1 MSQNRG
7 TGRTAVEEN
16 KKNFWKRILIFAFM
30 FILAGGIAFAG
41 GLLYRDKTDEL
52 IRDVV
57 MTLAGTGI
65 VIFSFT
71 LSEIN
76 GFFIYHNETRYG
88 RFAAMY
94 IISLIASMLLPYLP
108 VAGWP
113 FLVIFVLLGV
123 FSNGMTGLAAGSVCL
138 LTAVNYSGGD
148 YAVFILYFIS
158 GLAGILVFS
167 TLDDDFRVGLPFLI
181 SMLIL
186 TLCLTANVV
195 LFSQESLS
203 AAQFM
208 IPAVNLMTC
217 YILLLVSLKMFSSTV
232 IHRYREKYME
242 INDPECPLLVQLK
255 DMSKEEYYH
264 AVHTAYLGDK
274 IARRLNLDDAA
285 VKACGYYHRIGFLKG
300 ENNWENVSAICQEYH
315 FPPRARKILKEYVD
329 ADEKVVSK
337 ETIIVLFADCI
348 VSSILYLFAKDP
360 KAELDYE
367 QLIDT
372 VFRKKLETE
381 ELWCNEISLAQIYEM
396 KKIFIEEKLY
406 YDFLR

>member
-1 MSQNRG
+1 M
-7 TGRTAVEEN
+7 EEN
-16 KKNFWKRILIFAFM
+16 RKNFWKKILIFTVM
-30 FILAGGIAFAG
+30 FLLAGGIVFAG
-41 GLLYRDKTDEL
+41 GLLYKDEMDEL

-57 MTLAGTGI
+57 MVLGGTGI

-76 GFFIYHNETRYG
+76 GFFIYHNETKYG
-88 RFAAMY
+88 RFAIMY
-94 IISLIASMLLPYLP
+94 IISLIASVLLPYLP
-108 VAGWP
+108 VTGWP

-123 FSNGMTGLAAGSVCL
+123 FSNGMTGLAAGSICL
-138 LTAVNYSGGD
+138 LMAVNYTGGD
-148 YAVFILYFIS
+148 YAIFLLYFIS

-167 TLDDDFRVGLPFLI
+167 TLDDDFRVGFPILI
-181 SMLIL
+181 SMLVL
-186 TLCLTANVV
+186 MLSLTANVV
-195 LFSQESLS
+195 LFAKEQLS
-203 AAQFM
+203 VAQFM

-217 YILLLVSLKMFSSTV
+217 CILLLISLKMFSSTV

-274 IARRLNLDDAA
+274 IAKRLNLDDAA
-285 VKACGYYHRIGFLKG
+285 VKACGYYHRIGKLKG
-300 ENNWENVSAICQEYH
+300 DNNWENVSAICQQYH
-315 FPPRARKILKEYVD
+315 FPPRTRKILKEYVD
-329 ADEKVVSK
+329 PAEKVVSK

-348 VSSILYLFAKDP
+348 VSSILYLFDKDP

-372 VFRKKLETE
+372 VFRKKLETD
-381 ELWCNEISLAQIYEM
+381 ELWGNEISLAQIHEM
-396 KKIFIEEKLY
+396 RKIFIEEKLY

>member
-1 MSQNRG
+1 M
-7 TGRTAVEEN
+7 EES
-16 KKNFWKRILIFAFM
+16 KKNFWKRILIFTIM
-30 FILAGGIAFAG
+30 FILSGGIAFAG
-41 GLLYRDKTDEL
+41 GLLYNDKMDEL

-57 MTLAGTGI
+57 MVLAGTGI

-76 GFFIYHNETRYG
+76 GFFIYQNETKYG
-88 RFAAMY
+88 RFAIMY
-94 IISLIASMLLPYLP
+94 IISLIASILLPFLP
-108 VAGWP
+108 VTGWP

-138 LTAVNYSGGD
+138 FMAVNYTGGD
-148 YAVFILYFIS
+148 YAIFLLYFIS

-167 TLDDDFRVGLPFLI
+167 MLDDDFHVGLPFLI
-181 SMLIL
+181 SMLVL
-186 TLCLTANVV
+186 MLCLTANVV
-195 LFSQESLS
+195 LFENQQLS

-208 IPAVNLMTC
+208 IPVVNLMTC
-217 YILLLVSLKMFSSTV
+217 CILLLISLKMFSSTV

-255 DMSKEEYYH
+255 DMSRDEYYH

-274 IARRLNLDDAA
+274 IAKRLNLDDAA
-285 VKACGYYHRIGFLKG
+285 VKACGYYHRIGKLRG

-315 FPPRARKILKEYVD
+315 FPPLTRKILKEYVD
-329 ADEKVVSK
+329 PDEKVVSK
-337 ETIIVLFADCI
+337 ETIVVLFADCI

-360 KAELDYE
+360 KAELDYV

-372 VFRKKLETE
+372 VFQKKLETD
-381 ELWCNEISLAQIYEM
+381 ELWGNEISLAQIREM

>member
-1 MSQNRG
+1 MN
-7 TGRTAVEEN
+7 VEEN
-16 KKNFWKRILIFAFM
+16 RKNFWKRILVFTIM
-30 FILAGGIAFAG
+30 FILSGCIVFAGGI
-41 GLLYRDKTDEL
+41 LYQDTTEEL

-57 MTLAGTGI
+57 MVLAGTGI

-88 RFAAMY
+88 RFAIMY
-94 IISLIASMLLPYLP
+94 IISLIASLLLPYLP
-108 VAGWP
+108 VTGWP

-123 FSNGMTGLAAGSVCL
+123 FSNGMTGLTAGSICL
-138 LTAVNYSGGD
+138 LMAVNYTGGD
-148 YAVFILYFIS
+148 YSIFLLYFIS

-167 TLDDDFRVGLPFLI
+167 TLDDDFRVGFPILI

-186 TLCLTANVV
+186 MLCLTANVV
-195 LFSQESLS
+195 LFAKEQLS

-208 IPAVNLMTC
+208 IPAVNLMIC
-217 YILLLVSLKMFSSTV
+217 CILLLISLKMFSSTV

-274 IARRLNLDDAA
+274 IAKRLNLDDAA
-285 VKACGYYHRIGFLKG
+285 VKACGYYHRIGKLKG
-300 ENNWENVSAICQEYH
+300 ENNWENVSAICREYH
-315 FPPRARKILKEYVD
+315 FPPRTRKILKEYVD

-360 KAELDYE
+360 KADLDYE

-372 VFRKKLETE
+372 VFRTKLETD
-381 ELWCNEISLAQIYEM
+381 ELWGNEISLAQIHEM
-396 KKIFIEEKLY
+396 RKIFIEEKLY

>member
-1 MSQNRG
+1 MN
-7 TGRTAVEEN
+7 VEEN
-16 KKNFWKRILIFAFM
+16 RKNFWKRILVFAIM
-30 FILAGGIAFAG
+30 FILSGCIVFAGGI
-41 GLLYRDKTDEL
+41 LYQDTTEEL

-57 MTLAGTGI
+57 MVLAGTGI

-88 RFAAMY
+88 RFAIMY
-94 IISLIASMLLPYLP
+94 IISLIASLLLPYLP
-108 VAGWP
+108 VTGWP

-123 FSNGMTGLAAGSVCL
+123 FSNGMTGLTAGSICL
-138 LTAVNYSGGD
+138 LMAVNYTGGD
-148 YAVFILYFIS
+148 YSIFLLYFIS

-167 TLDDDFRVGLPFLI
+167 TLDDDFRVGFPILI

-186 TLCLTANVV
+186 MLCLTANVV
-195 LFSQESLS
+195 LFAKEQLS

-208 IPAVNLMTC
+208 IPAVNLMIC
-217 YILLLVSLKMFSSTV
+217 CILLLISLKMFSSTV

-274 IARRLNLDDAA
+274 IAKRLNLDDAA
-285 VKACGYYHRIGFLKG
+285 VKACGYYHRIGKLKG
-300 ENNWENVSAICQEYH
+300 ENNWENVSAICREYH
-315 FPPRARKILKEYVD
+315 FPPRTRKILKEYVD

-360 KAELDYE
+360 KADLDYE

-372 VFRKKLETE
+372 VFRTKLETD
-381 ELWCNEISLAQIYEM
+381 ELWGNEISLAQIHEM
-396 KKIFIEEKLY
+396 RKIFIEEKLY